1 MNEIAVTIIL
11 SVSATAVAAV
21 WGFVLGI
28 YHRLKY
34 LEMQVN
40 QMRGEDDAKIH

>member
-11 SVSATAVAAV
+11 STSATAVVAV
-21 WGFVLGI
+21 WGFVLGM

-34 LEMQVN
+34 LEMQVKKMKGDK
-40 QMRGEDDAKIH
+40 Q